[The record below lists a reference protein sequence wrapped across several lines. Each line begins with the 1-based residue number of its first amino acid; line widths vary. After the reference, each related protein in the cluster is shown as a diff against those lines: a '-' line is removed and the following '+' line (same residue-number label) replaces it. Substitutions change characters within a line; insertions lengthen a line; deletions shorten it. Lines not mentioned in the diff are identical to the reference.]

1 MSTAQAQRGT
11 LQIDLPPLTDGPHRK
26 RLGTVAMVATFGGLL
41 FGYDTG
47 VINGALRPMT
57 EDLGLTPLT
66 EGVVTSS
73 LLFGAAIGAVAG
85 GRISDVLGRRKTII
99 FLSIM
104 FLLGALACV
113 FAPGFEV
120 MVLGRLI
127 LGLAVGG
134 ASTVV
139 PVYLAELAP
148 YEIRGSLA
156 GRNEVMIVSGMLA
169 AFVVNAVIG
178 NLWGEF
184 HGVWRIMLSVSALP
198 AVALFFGMLRMPESP
213 RWLVSKGRQ
222 EDALNVLKTIRS
234 VDRAEAEIEDV
245 RHLENEY
252 KETTNWSVLAV
263 LKNKW
268 LLRIILVGIGIGVA
282 QQLTG
287 INSILYY
294 GQSVL
299 IEAGFDS
306 NAALIAN
313 IAPGAISVIGS
324 IIALRLMQT
333 MNRRT
338 TFMLGYGL
346 TTACHFLIG
355 IASVTLPVGNPA
367 RPFVLLFLIVA
378 FVGSMNTFLNVATWV
393 TLSEIFPLHIRGFA
407 IGVSVFCLWIANAFL
422 GLYFPSIVAAVGIT
436 GTFFMFGAVGI
447 AALIFVYT
455 QMPETRGR
463 TLEALEEDVTTGAIY
478 QVHKKSV
485 RAH

>member
-11 LQIDLPPLTDGPHRK
+11 LHIDLPPLTDGPHRK

-57 EDLGLTPLT
+57 EDLNLTPFT

-198 AVALFFGMLRMPESP
+198 AIALFFGMLRMPESP

-234 VDRAEAEIEDV
+234 VDRAEAEIEEV
-245 RHLENEY
+245 RHLGNEY
-252 KETTNWSVLAV
+252 KETTSWSVLAV

-313 IAPGAISVIGS
+313 IAPGVISVIGS
-324 IIALRLMQT
+324 IIALRLMET

-422 GLYFPSIVAAVGIT
+422 GLYFPSIVAALGIT
-436 GTFFMFGAVGI
+436 GTFFMFGALGI

>member
-1 MSTAQAQRGT
+1 MSTAQAQRST
-11 LQIDLPPLTDGPHRK
+11 LHIDLPPLTDGPHRK

-57 EDLGLTPLT
+57 EDLGLTPFT

-252 KETTNWSVLAV
+252 KETTSWSVLAV

>member
-57 EDLGLTPLT
+57 EDLGLTPFT

>member
-1 MSTAQAQRGT
+1 MPAVRDQ
-11 LQIDLPPLTDGPHRK
+11 DD
-26 RLGTVAMVATFGGLL
+26 VARA
-41 FGYDTG
+41 
-47 VINGALRPMT
+47 
-57 EDLGLTPLT
+57 DLG
-66 EGVVTSS
+66 G
-73 LLFGAAIGAVAG
+73 
-85 GRISDVLGRRKTII
+85 DVD
-99 FLSIM
+99 
-104 FLLGALACV
+104 
-113 FAPGFEV
+113 
-120 MVLGRLI
+120 
-127 LGLAVGG
+127 G

-169 AFVVNAVIG
+169 AFVVNAVSATF
-178 NLWGEF
+178 GESSTVF
-184 HGVWRIMLSVSALP
+184 GASGSQSLPCRPSHCSSACFACLNHHG
-198 AVALFFGMLRMPESP
+198 
-213 RWLVSKGRQ
+213 WLVSKGRQ

-234 VDRAEAEIEDV
+234 VDRVEAEVEEV
-245 RHLENEY
+245 RHLGNEY
-252 KETTNWSVLAV
+252 KETTRWSVLAV

-268 LLRIILVGIGIGVA
+268 PLRLILVGIGIGVA

-299 IEAGFDS
+299 IKAGFNS

-313 IAPGAISVIGS
+313 SAPEVISVLGS
-324 IIALRLMQT
+324 LIALRLMET

-346 TTACHFLIG
+346 TTACRFLIG
-355 IASVTLPVGNPA
+355 IASVTLPIGNPA
-367 RPFVLLFLIVA
+367 CPFVLLFLIVA

-407 IGVSVFCLWIANAFL
+407 IGISVFCLWIANAFF
-422 GLYFPSIVAAVGIT
+422 GLYLPSIDAAVGIT

-478 QVHKKSV
+478 QVHKKERPPPRRTARGHGLQGPSRRREAIATV
-485 RAH
+485 GTLYNGRSGLLVPR